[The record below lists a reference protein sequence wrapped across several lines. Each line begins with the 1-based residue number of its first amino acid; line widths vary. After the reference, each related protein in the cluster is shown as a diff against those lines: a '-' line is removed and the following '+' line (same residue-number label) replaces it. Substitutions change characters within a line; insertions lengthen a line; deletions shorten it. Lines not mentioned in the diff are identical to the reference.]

1 MIRIFDVH
9 SHILPGIDD
18 GAENIEVSLEMA
30 KRAIVNNIR
39 EMIVTPHFSFKYNC
53 LEDIEVLK
61 NEYYKFKTE
70 LKKNNIPLKLFF
82 GLEILYSDELLEYLK
97 TEAFFGLN
105 ETKYLLIEFDFKV
118 SGELIIMALAKI
130 KALGYFPILAHPERY
145 HAIWNNFDVIVCL
158 AEEDILFQCN
168 CGSLIG
174 HFGYRAEKVVK
185 EMLRFG
191 YVNMFGSDC
200 HDLEIRNLEILD
212 VYYYLESLYG
222 IDYCKKVFY
231 SNAKE
236 LLLEK

>member
-1 MIRIFDVH
+1 M
-9 SHILPGIDD
+9 
-18 GAENIEVSLEMA
+18 
-30 KRAIVNNIR
+30 
-39 EMIVTPHFSFKYNC
+39 
-53 LEDIEVLK
+53 
-61 NEYYKFKTE
+61 
-70 LKKNNIPLKLFF
+70 KLFF

-145 HAIWNNFDVIVCL
+145 HVIWNNFDVIVCL

-174 HFGYRAEKVVK
+174 HFGYRAKKVVK

>member
-9 SHILPGIDD
+9 SHILPGVDD
-18 GAENIEVSLEMA
+18 GAENLEISLEMA

-39 EMIVTPHFSFKYNC
+39 EMIVTPHFSFKYNY
-53 LEDIEVLK
+53 LDDIDGLK
-61 NEYYKFKTE
+61 KEYCQFKNE
-70 LKKNNIPLKLFF
+70 LKKNNIPLKLYF
-82 GLEILYSDELLEYLK
+82 GLEILYSDELIEYLK
-97 TEAFFGLN
+97 RKEISGIN

-118 SGELIIMALAKI
+118 HGELIVIALAKI

-168 CGSLIG
+168 CGSLLG
-174 HFGYRAEKVVK
+174 HFGYRAKKTVEK
-185 EMLRFG
+185 MMQFG
-191 YVNMFGSDC
+191 YVDMFGSDC
-200 HDLEIRNLEILD
+200 HDLETRNLEILD